1 MSARVLVVD
10 DDDAIRSTLA
20 RSLGAEGYAVDVAA
34 DGHAALQAARDQHP
48 DLVVLDLMLPGLTG
62 LDVCRRLRAAEH
74 HLPIVL
80 LTARDAVADRV
91 TGLEAGADDYLVK
104 PFAFEELLARV
115 RVCLRRREGLARAG
129 HALKF
134 ADLRLDPTSR
144 EGVRGQRRFT
154 LTPTELELLRLFLQY
169 PRTVLTRRQIFER
182 VWGYDL
188 DDDSKLIEVY
198 VRYLREKLEAGGE
211 PRLIHTIR
219 GAGYILR
226 QDG

>member
-10 DDDAIRSTLA
+10 DDDAIRTTLA
-20 RSLGAEGYAVDVAA
+20 RSLAAEGYAVEVAA
-34 DGHAALQAARDQHP
+34 DGREALQVARDRAP
-48 DLVVLDLMLPGLTG
+48 DLVVLDLMLPGITG
-62 LDVCRRLRAAEH
+62 LDVCRRLREAEQ

-115 RVCLRRREGLARAG
+115 RVCLRRSEVSARPG
-129 HALKF
+129 QELRF
-134 ADLRLDPTSR
+134 ADLRLHPNVR
-144 EGVRGQRRFT
+144 EAVRGGRRFA
-154 LTPTELELLRLFLQY
+154 LTPTELELLRLFLQH
-169 PRTVLTRRQIFER
+169 PRTVLSRQVIFER

-211 PRLIHTIR
+211 PRLIHTVR

-226 QDG
+226 QE

>member
-1 MSARVLVVD
+1 MAARVLVVD

-34 DGHAALQAARDQHP
+34 DGHAALQAARDQNP

-115 RVCLRRREGLARAG
+115 RVCLRRREGMARAG
-129 HALKF
+129 HELRF

-154 LTPTELELLRLFLQY
+154 LTPTELELLRLFLQH

-226 QDG
+226 QDA